1 MSRLKDKVAVITG
14 GTGGIGMASAK
25 LFLAQGAK
33 VVLVANN
40 EEAIIEARTKLHNK
54 NVSYFKADVSK
65 KEDTIQYLNHA
76 LETFGKIDVFFANAG
91 IEGTASPIAEYP

>member
-33 VVLVANN
+33 VVLVDNN

-65 KEDTIQYLNHA
+65 REDTIQYLNTIWQI
-76 LETFGKIDVFFANAG
+76 L
-91 IEGTASPIAEYP
+91 